1 MAEKLPYNFEATKKY
16 FKKIFFLGHI
26 MFDKIEY
33 KLLISGYMTKDEYKN
48 LINKYMDEF
57 NISYITAKQYISRKQ
72 KKQFEQE
79 NNIKY
84 DQALIDTYNDIVE
97 NGYNISML

>member
-1 MAEKLPYNFEATKKY
+1 
-16 FKKIFFLGHI
+16 

-79 NNIKY
+79 RLAGSRRWKLNCWE
-84 DQALIDTYNDIVE
+84 A
-97 NGYNISML
+97 

>member
-1 MAEKLPYNFEATKKY
+1 
-16 FKKIFFLGHI
+16 

-33 KLLISGYMTKDEYKN
+33 ELLIEKYMSKDDYKN
-48 LINKYMDEF
+48 LVKTYMNELD
-57 NISYITAKQYISRKQ
+57 IPYITAKQYICLQ
-72 KKQFEQE
+72 QIKKFERE

-84 DQALIDTYNDIVE
+84 ARAFLKTYNDIVE

>member
-1 MAEKLPYNFEATKKY
+1 
-16 FKKIFFLGHI
+16 

-33 KLLISGYMTKDEYKN
+33 ELLIKKYMSKDEYKN
-48 LINKYMDEF
+48 LINTYMNDL
-57 NISYITAKQYISRKQ
+57 NISYITAKQYICLKQIRKY
-72 KKQFEQE
+72 EHE

-84 DQALIDTYNDIVE
+84 NQAFLDTYNDIVE